1 MGTHHKSVVKEM
13 LDRLDN
19 HMALEQSRGEAKRVA
34 KAANQKTWAFS
45 TGKIHSYKT
54 RQTYQEH
61 AINFVR
67 WARDAYG
74 LKRLELIDE
83 RVGELSAEFLQARLD
98 EGKSAST
105 LFTIRAAL
113 RLVFDNRRLMNE
125 VQLPQRKMSSI
136 TRSRGPKAHDKHFNP
151 GNWPTLVNF
160 LKATGLRR
168 DEIKMVRAEDILER
182 EPDPQSKYYG
192 MTVVKVWNGKG
203 GKVRTVP
210 VLAGHEQAVL
220 SMKEGLA
227 DEDQIFPRI
236 PKHLDVHSYRREYA
250 QALYLY
256 HAPGY
261 SLPPAGRLKRGSYN
275 REAAEQVTHALGHN
289 RIDVVLRHY
298 IR

>member
-1 MGTHHKSVVKEM
+1 
-13 LDRLDN
+13 D

-136 TRSRGPKAHDKHFNP
+136 TRSRGP
-151 GNWPTLVNF
+151 
-160 LKATGLRR
+160 
-168 DEIKMVRAEDILER
+168 
-182 EPDPQSKYYG
+182 
-192 MTVVKVWNGKG
+192 
-203 GKVRTVP
+203 
-210 VLAGHEQAVL
+210 
-220 SMKEGLA
+220 
-227 DEDQIFPRI
+227 
-236 PKHLDVHSYRREYA
+236 
-250 QALYLY
+250 
-256 HAPGY
+256 
-261 SLPPAGRLKRGSYN
+261 
-275 REAAEQVTHALGHN
+275 
-289 RIDVVLRHY
+289 
-298 IR
+298 